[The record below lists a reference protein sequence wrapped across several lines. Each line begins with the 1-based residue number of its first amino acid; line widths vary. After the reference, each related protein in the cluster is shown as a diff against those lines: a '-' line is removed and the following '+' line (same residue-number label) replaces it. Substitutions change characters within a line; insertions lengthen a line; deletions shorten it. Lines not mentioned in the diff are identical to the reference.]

1 MSSSSSNFLENPSL
15 TRSARL
21 LEYTIY
27 RDTGTFADYADDL
40 TLFFLL
46 QFMFFLLIPSMIVT
60 WRLLFG
66 WKRGLMAAIEAPIG
80 RHGNTRSPAS
90 ALRFYLFEQTKV
102 GYYMDITQAVLST
115 ISCIMFIFVAY
126 AAYDPEG
133 VQDIE
138 FFFTIYFFADY
149 MLRLYI
155 ARDSLVF
162 FFSLVSMLDFIT
174 VIPAIVMWLM
184 SGLQNLESNVQV
196 IVQCIR
202 VMRVFR
208 IFRVIRVIRVIS
220 VSQNFAFQRQVFVLV
235 MTVLSLVF
243 AAAGLFQIFE
253 SQPGKEYPFHKAVYY
268 AAITVIGRPGVPFT
282 ATFTPVF
289 LTILALIA
297 ATIIPTFVAEL
308 IRLWY
313 DNAALDF
320 FPGNPEAPHTIVCGD
335 TNASRLR
342 VLVNQYFHSSR
353 DPNDLAPI
361 CILAEPKPEGA
372 LRQLLEQHKHSGNV
386 VYVRGSGRRTADLR
400 RAGANLAKTVIVL
413 NYRSDKDAQSS
424 DTEVLSTVMAVKNVK
439 PNMNVLAQLHRAK
452 KRHQLKL
459 VPGWTEGDKALAS
472 LSLGAT
478 LVGIGTLMPG
488 FATLV
493 TNLIRRG
500 QSEHA
505 PDTSSIQGKAEAGWR
520 VFLRGEAAKPASTE
534 TLDNN
539 TGKIRSR
546 TPQEEYASS
555 IDAQVGSIEVTAD
568 LEGRTFASAARV
580 AFLRYGVSLIGA
592 TVPVNAALAPLMHG
606 LPLTFR
612 LALFPADT
620 VLCRGMALFAIAS
633 DPAQLELFRIETGGR
648 VLTGIE
654 KVTEAVNF
662 LPDIGGNAGHND
674 SNSAAPAAAIKP
686 SNFIAFKDIKARAA
700 AVESLADTLVTGL
713 AASMVGLSEPPPPDQ
728 QSISSAIVNV
738 GGLFGKPGSQ
748 HVLNTEAVKDL
759 TISWDWTEQD
769 FEGTASNTFLR
780 SLHIPVFT
788 PTGERLQ
795 SAEAKE
801 DGSSQPHVSPT
812 GSFAPVGPRVLLNAA
827 AVTGNGIVSITGD
840 LRTGVSLSSI
850 TPAIP
855 SSSSPSSS
863 PNKATT
869 LNTSPSTTSLVS
881 EESFAKSLLAL
892 ATDAHGRRPSIGDDG
907 CGGIDDTDDV
917 TGVGGPL
924 VTNPLWL
931 GATRGSTASAI
942 AAAATA
948 ANVNALA
955 VRLALPAAAGLSE
968 DITLNAKATVNGS
981 GQISGHVLILGVND
995 NIGFILRAI
1004 GSMLTKNTTI
1014 SVTSDAGSTTTAAA
1028 AVQHEGEQYDLR
1040 STDVVILASAK
1051 PADAAINACYAGAS
1065 RLLNKVTFITGN
1077 PSDASDLIKAGVTT
1091 SRAVLILTQSKPAA
1105 SADGQ
1110 DNLSDDTEGILITST
1125 VYNIAPLAHVITEV
1139 LHGAHAPFIRPTG
1152 NNLNDAQRAAFA
1164 YILEER
1170 EATRQRVRLDDAIKQ
1185 LEAKRDIENTG
1196 ETQLL
1201 LRKLYQQQARLRA
1214 LLKQRF
1220 KFNGL
1225 KSVGTG
1231 SIDSATADALGV
1243 SSGGGLD
1250 SDIDVAFS
1258 NLSNAAIVDALVG
1271 VREDFGSA
1279 ASGAAN
1285 DGASFS
1291 TGSGGSGQGG
1301 ASKGS
1306 GATNDLYTSPAFAG
1320 GRVFSFAT
1328 MDSIVT
1334 EARFEPYIVSVVKQL
1349 VRAARKQRL
1358 VMIPVTEAVIMCRIS
1373 KNASTV
1379 AATHGTG
1386 SEEYQQAIS
1395 PTAVTAIRA
1404 QYFTEI
1410 ASKLPGGGSS
1420 NNSSGSTGGGRRS
1433 ARNVGSGGSG
1443 GDTTSSLSSSVTTSS
1458 TGGVKFEIYGEVYES
1473 LLRNW
1478 KLLPIGIYRRSPPA
1492 SGLKANSQTAA
1503 AVSAAAG
1510 LPMAAGIGGGEN
1522 SSLLFGHNRAL
1533 VSYVFSNPPPE
1544 TLLCEHDL
1552 IYAIRE
1558 DDDED
1563 VLAVSANR
1571 ST

>member
-1 MSSSSSNFLENPSL
+1 
-15 TRSARL
+15 
-21 LEYTIY
+21 
-27 RDTGTFADYADDL
+27 
-40 TLFFLL
+40 
-46 QFMFFLLIPSMIVT
+46 
-60 WRLLFG
+60 
-66 WKRGLMAAIEAPIG
+66 
-80 RHGNTRSPAS
+80 
-90 ALRFYLFEQTKV
+90 
-102 GYYMDITQAVLST
+102 
-115 ISCIMFIFVAY
+115 MFIFVAY

-138 FFFTIYFFADY
+138 FFFTLYFFADFL
-149 MLRLYI
+149 LRLYI

-162 FFSLVSMLDFIT
+162 FFSLVSILDFVT

-268 AAITVIGRPGVPFT
+268 AAITVIGRPGVPFA

-289 LTILALIA
+289 LTVLALIA

-413 NYRSDKDAQSS
+413 NYRSDKDAQSA

-500 QSEHA
+500 QSDHA

-520 VFLRGEAAKPASTE
+520 VFLRGEAAKPTATE
-534 TLDNN
+534 SVDDR
-539 TGKIRSR
+539 TGKVRSR

-580 AFLRYGVSLIGA
+580 AFLRYGISLIGA
-592 TVPVNAALAPLMHG
+592 TVPVNSALAPLMHG

-620 VLCRGMALFAIAS
+620 VLCRGMSLFAIAS
-633 DPAQLELFRIETGGR
+633 DPSKLELFRIETGGR

-662 LPDIGGNAGHND
+662 LPDIGGNAGHTDTNAVA
-674 SNSAAPAAAIKP
+674 AAPSALSKP
-686 SNFIAFKDIKARAA
+686 SNFIALKDIKARAA
-700 AVESLADTLVTGL
+700 AVESFADTIVTGL
-713 AASMVGLSEPPPPDQ
+713 AASMVGMSEPPPPDQ
-728 QSISSAIVNV
+728 QSISSAIVTV

-748 HVLNTEAVKDL
+748 HVLNVEASKDV
-759 TISWDWTEQD
+759 TISWDFSEQD
-769 FEGTASNTFLR
+769 FEGTANNTFLR

-795 SAEAKE
+795 SAEARE
-801 DGSSQPHVSPT
+801 DAAALAANQASQHAASL
-812 GSFAPVGPRVLLNAA
+812 GPRVVLSASSI
-827 AVTGNGIVSITGD
+827 TGNGIVSITGD
-840 LRTGVSLSSI
+840 LRTGTSLSSI
-850 TPAIP
+850 TASINNDSSSLAASKSGTQINEL
-855 SSSSPSSS
+855 SSSSPPTPNTTNSS
-863 PNKATT
+863 
-869 LNTSPSTTSLVS
+869 S

-917 TGVGGPL
+917 TGVGGGPL

-955 VRLALPAAAGLSE
+955 VRLALPAAAGLSD
-968 DITLNAKATVNGS
+968 DITLNAKAAVS
-981 GQISGHVLILGVND
+981 GGPGQVSGHVLILGVND

-1004 GSMLTKNTTI
+1004 GSMLSRTRAANIDSSI
-1014 SVTSDAGSTTTAAA
+1014 SSSPTSPSSSSSSFIQQA
-1028 AVQHEGEQYDLR
+1028 EGEQYDLR
-1040 STDVVILASAK
+1040 ASDVVILASAK

-1065 RLLNKVTFITGN
+1065 RLLSKVTFISGN
-1077 PSDASDLIKAGVTT
+1077 PSDATDLIKAGVTT

-1152 NNLNDAQRAAFA
+1152 NNLNDAQRSAFA

-1170 EATRQRVRLDDAIKQ
+1170 EATRQRVKLDDAIKQ
-1185 LEAKRDIENTG
+1185 LEAKRDNDTENRG

-1225 KSVGTG
+1225 RAIGAG

-1243 SSGGGLD
+1243 SAGTGLD
-1250 SDIDVAFS
+1250 ADIDVAFS

-1271 VREDFGSA
+1271 VREDFGAA

-1291 TGSGGSGQGG
+1291 TGSGGGGQGG

-1328 MDSIVT
+1328 MDSIVA

-1358 VMIPVTEAVIMCRIS
+1358 VMIPVTEAVVMCRLS
-1373 KNASTV
+1373 KSASV
-1379 AATHGTG
+1379 AAATFGTG
-1386 SEEYQQAIS
+1386 SEEYQRAIS
-1395 PTAVTAIRA
+1395 PAAVAAARIH
-1404 QYFTEI
+1404 YFSEI
-1410 ASKLPGGGSS
+1410 AAKLPSSGGGSS
-1420 NNSSGSTGGGRRS
+1420 SGGGGGRR
-1433 ARNVGSGGSG
+1433 RGGG
-1443 GDTTSSLSSSVTTSS
+1443 GGGGESSTSSATSSVA
-1458 TGGVKFEIYGEVYES
+1458 GGLKFEVYGEVYES

-1478 KLLPIGIYRRSPPA
+1478 KILPIGIYRRSPPA
-1492 SGLKANSQTAA
+1492 SGLKANAQTAA

-1510 LPMAAGIGGGEN
+1510 LPMAAGGGGGDG

-1552 IYAIRE
+1552 LYVMKE

-1563 VLAVSANR
+1563 VAMTTR
-1571 ST
+1571 